1 EFDQTQVADI
11 IKVDGKA
18 VMFPVASFV
27 YPVFVNMDLAAQAGV
42 TKLPSTR
49 AEFLEAAKKMTHA
62 DKNQYGWV
70 LPLSLQTPSGVQN
83 DLMSWVWA
91 SGQSMMADGK
101 PALEGKPVVD
111 MLTFVKS
118 LNDAGVISPG
128 IATKTEQEKVEEF
141 VNDRVGM
148 MIDSL
153 AHVNLIRKRNPK
165 LNFDLIPVPVVENYN
180 GKRGLPY
187 ASWGIG
193 ISAASKHQ
201 EEAWKLV
208 QYLMSEK
215 VNAKLVT
222 LANAFPGNVNAKP
235 DFVTSDKAFAKAF
248 EIFKTGYLANEFTG
262 LPVAE
267 DLMTQFD
274 VEAQKMLAGEQSP
287 EEAAANAQKGWM
299 AKF

>member
-1 EFDQTQVADI
+1 
-11 IKVDGKA
+11 
-18 VMFPVASFV
+18 
-27 YPVFVNMDLAAQAGV
+27 
-42 TKLPSTR
+42 
-49 AEFLEAAKKMTHA
+49 
-62 DKNQYGWV
+62 
-70 LPLSLQTPSGVQN
+70 
-83 DLMSWVWA
+83 
-91 SGQSMMADGK
+91 
-101 PALEGKPVVD
+101 
-111 MLTFVKS
+111 
-118 LNDAGVISPG
+118 
-128 IATKTEQEKVEEF
+128 EKVEEF
-141 VNDRVGM
+141 VNNRVGM

-165 LNFDLIPVPVVENYN
+165 LNFDLIPVPVVENYT

-215 VNAKLVT
+215 VNAKLVS

-235 DFVTSDKAFAKAF
+235 DFVTSDKAFGKAF
-248 EIFKTGYLANEFTG
+248 EIFKTGHLANEFTG

-274 VEAQKMLAGEQSP
+274 VQAQKMLAGEQSP
-287 EEAAANAQKGWM
+287 EQAAAAAQKGWM